1 MEINE
6 SDPQTPLFVF
16 QVHFNIILP
25 SIPVCEAA
33 TFWNAVLAQYQGNWP
48 TAKRGTFMGQSLT
61 IGLLQADYGR
71 VHLLQKRPRQL
82 LPTYLVSF

>member
-1 MEINE
+1 
-6 SDPQTPLFVF
+6 
-16 QVHFNIILP
+16 
-25 SIPVCEAA
+25 
-33 TFWNAVLAQYQGNWP
+33 
-48 TAKRGTFMGQSLT
+48 MGQSLT